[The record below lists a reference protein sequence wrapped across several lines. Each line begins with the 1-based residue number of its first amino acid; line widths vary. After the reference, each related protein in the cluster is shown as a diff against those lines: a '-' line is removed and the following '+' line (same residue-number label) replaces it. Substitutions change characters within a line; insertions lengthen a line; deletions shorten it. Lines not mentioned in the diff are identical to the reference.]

1 MRAFDPAGLRVP
13 LLACLLFTVA
23 ASAQTTVVDDAARTI
38 TLGQPAERIVSLAPH
53 ATELL
58 FSAGAGAKVVGA
70 VRWSDYPEAAA
81 RIARVG
87 DTYSLDL
94 ERIVALHPDLIVAW
108 LSGNGR
114 ARIEGL
120 LGLGLPVFISEPGTL
135 DRIGTSIRALGALA
149 GTSAEADAASAAFQE
164 RLKELRARYSGR
176 SAISVFYQIWNQP
189 MFTVNGRHLISAVM
203 ETCGA
208 RNVFAGL
215 AVLSPEVSEE
225 AVLQADPDV
234 IIAAGTGP
242 DRPAWLDDWR
252 RWPELKAVRGGR
264 LYYIPPDLLQR
275 DSARILDGAQQMC
288 EMLEEAR
295 QTRLHSG

>member
-1 MRAFDPAGLRVP
+1 MALCLPFLGY
-13 LLACLLFTVA
+13 LLFAVA
-23 ASAQTTVVDDAARTI
+23 ASAQTTVVDDAGRTV
-38 TLGQPAERIVSLAPH
+38 TLAHPAERIVSLSPH

-81 RIARVG
+81 RIQRVG

-94 ERIVALHPDLIVAW
+94 ERIVALHPDLVVAW
-108 LSGNGR
+108 ASGNGR
-114 ARIEGL
+114 AKIEGL
-120 LGLGLPVFISEPGTL
+120 LDLGMTVFVSEPATL
-135 DRIGTSIRALGALA
+135 ERIGTSIRDLGLLA
-149 GTSAEADAASAAFQE
+149 GTRAAADDASAAFRE
-164 RLKELRARYSGR
+164 RLSRLRARYSAR
-176 SAISVFYQIWNQP
+176 PVVSVFYQIWNQP
-189 MFTVNGRHLISAVM
+189 MFTVNGRHLISVVI

-215 AVLSPEVSEE
+215 ATLSPEVSVE
-225 AVLQADPDV
+225 AVLQANPDV

-242 DRPAWLDDWR
+242 DRPAWLDAWR
-252 RWPELKAVRGGR
+252 RWPGLKAVRAGA

-288 EMLEEAR
+288 EMIEEER
-295 QTRLHSG
+295 RTPVHSG